1 MVPKIKT
8 PISTSPN
15 PSLWDRLVVLGKQHK
30 IILILAVFAFVSVM
44 GLMLFS
50 GSPSE
55 ETIIENALAGTVTIK
70 NDVGLGSGV
79 IIGGDDKDSWIL
91 TNRHVVDP
99 DEDGS
104 GAPHQIVTMKDGRTF
119 YPSQILIPPYDGID
133 LAYVTISKV
142 NAPVAIIDYDYTPKT
157 GEKVVAV
164 GSPLGLENTVTTGIV
179 SAVRYLTSDSGYKTE
194 VIQTS
199 APINHGNSGGG
210 LFSLKTG
217 NLLGINSFGP
227 PEEAKSQ
234 GIGFAYSIKLFGDL
248 PKTNWRSLDL
258 NAPSACRIDWK
269 DKGREKIA
277 FGKCSQFLPWWCNP
291 ETSDVEERADLCGCP
306 SGYSASGNK
315 CIAANQTEQTIADKT
330 VTLESNS
337 IWYYGGDETFPPD
350 SITVHFIVSSNL
362 PVSIDIVPSKADYR
376 NALQGADYNLYQS
389 CSASDTYAYDH
400 ECTLA
405 KTGGII
411 ISNKNS
417 ASAAV
422 HVVIKAA
429 G

>member
-1 MVPKIKT
+1 MAPKIQE
-8 PISTSPN
+8 PQNPN
-15 PSLWDRLVVLGKQHK
+15 LWNYLVVLGKQHK
-30 IILILAVFAFVSVM
+30 IILILVVFAFLSVI
-44 GLMLFS
+44 GLALFS
-50 GSPSE
+50 GPPSE

-79 IIGGDDKDSWIL
+79 IIGGDDKESWIL

-99 DEDGS
+99 DSDGS
-104 GAPHQIVTMKDGRTF
+104 GVPNQIVTMKDGRTY
-119 YPSQILIPPYDGID
+119 YPSKILIPPYDGID
-133 LAYVTISKV
+133 LAYVTITKV
-142 NAPVAIIDYDYTPKT
+142 NVPAAIIDYEYTPKT

-179 SAVRYLTSDSGYKTE
+179 SAVRYITSETGYKTE

-234 GIGFAYSIKLFGDL
+234 GIGFAYGIKLFGDL

-258 NAPSACRIDWK
+258 NAPSACRVDWK
-269 DKGREKIA
+269 GEGKEKIG

-291 ETSDVEERADLCGCP
+291 STRDVEERADLCGCP
-306 SGYSASGNK
+306 DGYSASGNK
-315 CIAANQTEQTIADKT
+315 CIAASQAEQTILDT
-330 VTLESNS
+330 IVNLESDS
-337 IWYYGGDETFPPD
+337 RWYYGGDETGPSD
-350 SITVHFIVSSNL
+350 SVTVHYVISSSL

-376 NALQGADYNLYQS
+376 KALQSLDYNVYQS
-389 CSASDTYAYDH
+389 CSASSVNTYDR

-411 ISNKNS
+411 IANDNS
-417 ASAAV
+417 ASAV
-422 HVVIKAA
+422 IRVVIKTA